1 MVVGRGPLMPF
12 IRSRFSFQRQILLP
26 VSMALLGLLLV
37 FALGFW
43 LYLGQIELAR
53 TLQTTSQVRI
63 AWDRL
68 QQENTQHLHWFA
80 RESAADPQ
88 LREAMQRGDSDTLL
102 TLTRQRFA
110 ELREQFGI
118 SHWYFIRP
126 DRHTLLRVHAPQNSG
141 DLIKRRTLADAAAS
155 GRPVSG
161 LELGPLGTYTLR
173 HVLPWYDGDQ
183 LLGYIEMGLEVEWF
197 AREIEKI
204 LQVDIITAVD
214 KAYTSESAFAAGKLA
229 LGFTGYWNEHPRI
242 AILDQGRKRLPAQ
255 LATRWN
261 ANPGGLPDTVF
272 AVDDAARSWSASLLP
287 LPDHERR
294 AVASL
299 AILRD
304 VTAERGEG
312 LRKLLFALLVAGGL
326 AMLLGL
332 ALSRRTR
339 AIEHDLQTAHE
350 SLEANEQRYQDIFST
365 SSDWWFWETDADQ
378 RFSFLSD
385 NLSSLLGIDA
395 RQIIGKSRRDIMLA
409 SDAHEQARI
418 DAHFADLDAHQAFH
432 RFEYQA
438 RLPDGRIVW
447 LAVSGVPVFDPAGNF
462 QGYRGAA
469 SDITIRH
476 EREAS
481 EIDAREGA
489 ETKFA
494 VARILQETA
503 RPLSERFDEVLAVLF
518 QMRGMSGKQHGRIL
532 LATAEQ
538 AVRHCAWQDD
548 AGNYLCERAATTGK
562 LIVSDNCAADSG
574 HSTDNAAHGHYL
586 VPLLLGSECL
596 GVLCLHTLPN
606 PSRSPIRLDTLQQI
620 GGLLALAIA
629 NERALA
635 AERDALAQAA
645 AASRAKSEFL
655 ANMSHE
661 LRTPMNGVIGMCE
674 LLLDTPLTAEQREYA
689 EIVQQSAGSLLGVIN
704 DILDFSKIE
713 AGKLQVDCVE
723 FRLPFILRQT
733 CDLLAV
739 LAAEKQLAFHCQ
751 LSPAIPEQVTGD
763 PARLRQV
770 LNNLIGNAIKFTSSG
785 QVDLEVTPDAAGRIR
800 FTVRDTGIGMTAQQI
815 EHLFQPFSQGDNS
828 TTRRFG
834 GTGLGLSISKRLVEM
849 MGGEIGVDSREGS
862 GSAFWFTLPLA
873 AAGQPEA

>member
-1 MVVGRGPLMPF
+1 MPSN
-12 IRSRFSFQRQILLP
+12 RSQFTFQRQILLP
-26 VSMALLGLLLV
+26 VSVALLGLLIV
-37 FALGFW
+37 FTLGFR
-43 LYLGQIELAR
+43 LYLGQVELAR

-68 QQENTQHLHWFA
+68 QHENTQHLHWFA
-80 RESAADPQ
+80 RESAANPQ
-88 LREAMQRGDSDTLL
+88 LREAMRRGDSDTLL
-102 TLTRQRFA
+102 ALTRERFA
-110 ELREQFGI
+110 ELREHFGI

-126 DRHTLLRVHAPQNSG
+126 DQHILLRVHAPKNSG
-141 DLIKRRTLADAAAS
+141 DLIKRKTLADAAA
-155 GRPVSG
+155 GNRPVSG
-161 LELGPLGTYTLR
+161 MELGPLGTYTLR
-173 HVLPWYDGDQ
+173 HVLPWYEGEK

-197 AREIEKI
+197 TREIEKI
-204 LQVDIITAVD
+204 LHVDIITAVD
-214 KAYTSESAFAAGKLA
+214 KAYTTESAFAAGKLA
-229 LGFTGYWNEHPRI
+229 LGFTGYWNEYPQVT
-242 AILDQGRKRLPAQ
+242 ILDQGRKRLPEQ

-272 AVDDAARSWSASLLP
+272 AVEDAAGTWSASLLP
-287 LPDHERR
+287 LPDHEQRP
-294 AVASL
+294 VASL

-304 VTAERGEG
+304 VTAERAEG
-312 LRKLLFALLVAGGL
+312 QRKLLFALLVAGVL
-326 AMLLGL
+326 AVLLGL
-332 ALSRRTR
+332 ALSRRTH
-339 AIEHDLQTAHE
+339 AIERHLQTAHE
-350 SLEANEQRYQDIFST
+350 SLEANEQRFQDIFST

-378 RFSFLSD
+378 RFSFLTN

-395 RQIIGKSRRDIMLA
+395 RQIIGKSRRDFMQA
-409 SDAHEQARI
+409 SDAQEQARI
-418 DAHFADLDAHQAFH
+418 DAHFADLDAHQPFH

-438 RLPDGRIVW
+438 RLPDGGIVW

-462 QGYRGAA
+462 RGYRGAA

-476 EREAS
+476 EREIA
-481 EIDAREGA
+481 EIDARESA

-503 RPLSERFDEVLAVLF
+503 RPLSERFDEALAVLF
-518 QMRGMSGKQHGRIL
+518 RMRGMNGQQQGRIL
-532 LATAEQ
+532 LATGEH
-538 AVRHCAWQDD
+538 AVRHCAWQDN
-548 AGNYLCERAATTGK
+548 AGEYLCERAASTGK
-562 LIVSDNCAADSG
+562 LVVSDDCAADSG
-574 HSTDNAAHGHYL
+574 RPAGKAVHGHYL
-586 VPLLLGSECL
+586 VPLMLGSECL

-606 PSRSPIRLDTLQQI
+606 PSHSPIRLETLQQI

-635 AERDALAQAA
+635 AERAALAQAA

-713 AGKLQVDCVE
+713 AGKLQVDCIE

-739 LAAEKQLAFHCQ
+739 LAAEKQLAFNCQ

-770 LNNLIGNAIKFTSSG
+770 LNNLIGNAIKFTATG
-785 QVDLEVTPDAAGRIR
+785 QVDLEVTPDTAGRIR
-800 FTVRDTGIGMTAQQI
+800 FTVRDTGIGMTPQQL

-828 TTRRFG
+828 TTRRYG

-849 MGGEIGVDSREGS
+849 MGGEIGVDSREGG
-862 GSAFWFTLPLA
+862 GSIFWFTLPLA
-873 AAGQPEA
+873 AAGQSEA